1 MKRSYIVIAA
11 GIAVLVGF
19 GFAVKTYRTQQ
30 TEKVSQTAQQNTA
43 ALVRFHS
50 PTYGAAD
57 AKVELVEFF
66 DPSCESCR
74 AFYPVVKEIVDTSG
88 GKVRLVLRYAALHK
102 GSDEAVKILEAARR
116 QGRYW
121 PTVEAT
127 LDAQPK
133 WALHSGPQ
141 PGLIWNYLGSVG
153 VDIERAKKDVGDA
166 RIAAILEQDQADG
179 LALKIK
185 GTPTFFVNGKPLQD
199 FGPDQLKALVS
210 REVAAAYQQ

>member
-1 MKRSYIVIAA
+1 MKKESLVIAA
-11 GIAVLVGF
+11 GVVVLVA
-19 GFAVKTYRTQQ
+19 FAFAIHAYRNRQVEEVRQATTQ
-30 TEKVSQTAQQNTA
+30 SQA

-50 PTYGAAD
+50 PTYGPAN

-74 AFYPVVKEIVDTSG
+74 AFYPVVKEIVDTSD

-102 GSDEAVKILEAARR
+102 GSDEAVKILEAARK

-121 PTVEAT
+121 PALEAA
-127 LDAQPK
+127 LNAQPQ
-133 WALHSGPQ
+133 WASHSGPQ
-141 PGLIWNYLGSVG
+141 PGLIWNYLGSLG
-153 VDIERAKKDVGDA
+153 VDIDRAKKDVDDA
-166 RIAAILEQDQADG
+166 RIAAIIEQDQADG

-185 GTPTFFVNGKPLQD
+185 GTPTFFVNGKPLLD
-199 FGPDQLKALVS
+199 FGPDQLKALVR

>member
-1 MKRSYIVIAA
+1 MKRSTIVIAA
-11 GIAVLVGF
+11 GILVLVGF
-19 GFAVKTYRTQQ
+19 GFAVNVYRTQQ
-30 TEKVSQTAQQNTA
+30 AEKVVQVTQQNTA

-74 AFYPVVKEIVDTSG
+74 AFYPLVKELVDTSG

-102 GSDEAVKILEAARR
+102 GSDEAAKILEAARK

-121 PTVEAT
+121 PAVEAV
-127 LDAQPK
+127 LNAQPQ
-133 WALHSGPQ
+133 WATHSGPQ
-141 PGLIWNYLGSVG
+141 PDLIWNYLSGVG
-153 VDIERAKKDVGDA
+153 VDIERAKKDVSDP
-166 RIAAILEQDQADG
+166 RIAAILEQDRADG
-179 LALKIK
+179 AALKVT

-199 FGPDQLKALVS
+199 FGYDQLKALVR
-210 REVAAAYQQ
+210 RELDVAYQQ